1 MLFQDVR
8 FALRTLRQHP
18 GFTALAVTCLALG
31 IGVNASIFSVVDGVL
46 LQPYPYPDASR
57 IIVLNSTN
65 LKQKIN
71 RAGVSYADFKDWRD
85 QNTTLSA
92 IAAFTGRSLT
102 IADGRSDPERFL
114 GASVSSNLFSLLGTP
129 PALGRDFGP
138 DDDRPGAEPVVL
150 LSDDVW
156 RRRYD
161 ADPSVVGRS
170 ISINGR
176 AHTVIGVMP
185 PKFMFPE
192 NQRLWVTLAPY
203 AEKTTRAERNHQIFA
218 RLKPGVTVDQA
229 LTDLKGI
236 ASRLETAYPT
246 QNEGWSAF
254 IRPLRSWMLPSQ
266 VELMILAMMSAATL
280 VLMIACANVANLL
293 PGARLRAPSR
303 DFAARS
309 AGRRTMADRPAA
321 PDRSGDH
328 RSDQRATRNGARKA
342 GALPDRSGHSA

>member
-18 GFTALAVTCLALG
+18 GFTALAVICLALG

-46 LQPYPYPDASR
+46 LQPYPYADADR
-57 IIVLNSTN
+57 IIVLNSN
-65 LKQKIN
+65 NQKQKIN
-71 RAGVSYADFKDWRD
+71 RAGVSYLDYRDWRD

-92 IAAFTGRSLT
+92 AAAFTGRSLT
-102 IADGRSDPERFL
+102 IADGDSDPERYL
-114 GASVSSNLFSLLGTP
+114 GSTISWNLFSLLGTP

-138 DDDRPGAEPVVL
+138 DDDRAGAEPVVM

-192 NQRLWVTLAPY
+192 TQRLWVALTPY
-203 AEKTTRAERNHQIFA
+203 AEKTLRSDRNLQVFA
-218 RLKPGVTVDQA
+218 KLKPGVTVDQA
-229 LTDLKGI
+229 LTDLNGI
-236 ASRLETAYPT
+236 ARRLESTYPV
-246 QNEGWSAF
+246 QNEGWGAT
-254 IRPLRSWMLPSQ
+254 IRRLRSWMLPDQ
-266 VELMILAMMSAATL
+266 VELMILAM
-280 VLMIACANVANLL
+280 
-293 PGARLRAPSR
+293 
-303 DFAARS
+303 
-309 AGRRTMADRPAA
+309 
-321 PDRSGDH
+321 
-328 RSDQRATRNGARKA
+328 
-342 GALPDRSGHSA
+342 